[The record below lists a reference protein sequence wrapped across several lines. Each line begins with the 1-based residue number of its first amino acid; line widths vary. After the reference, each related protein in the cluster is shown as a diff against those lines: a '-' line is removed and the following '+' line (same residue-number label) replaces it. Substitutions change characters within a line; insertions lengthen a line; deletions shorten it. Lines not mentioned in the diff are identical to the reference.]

1 MNKSESV
8 INSEITIRKRKD
20 IFEGWGLGVA
30 GDWGGGLK
38 DEHIIRQENHSV
50 DTLHLSP

>member
-8 INSEITIRKRKD
+8 IIIEITIRKRK
-20 IFEGWGLGVA
+20 EGWGLGVA
-30 GDWGGGLK
+30 GVGGDWGGGLK